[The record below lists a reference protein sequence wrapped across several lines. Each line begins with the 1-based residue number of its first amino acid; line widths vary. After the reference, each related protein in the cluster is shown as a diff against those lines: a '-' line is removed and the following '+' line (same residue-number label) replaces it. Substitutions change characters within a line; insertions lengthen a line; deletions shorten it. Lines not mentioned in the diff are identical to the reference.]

1 MVTRSSPAPLSR
13 AYRAVWRW
21 HFYAGVLVMPFLMLL
36 ALTGALY
43 LFKDEID
50 QAVTILTAGHD
61 VKCMFATPKL
71 LESLCLGL
79 EERGTSL
86 KEVGITGIFSGG
98 TEFTPQWTRFAV
110 EELFEVKVS
119 KVRTQTRKGKI
130 RRYRNK
136 AGRRPDW
143 KKAIVQLHEDHRID
157 FF

>member
-1 MVTRSSPAPLSR
+1 
-13 AYRAVWRW
+13 
-21 HFYAGVLVMPFLMLL
+21 MLL
-36 ALTGALY
+36 RPLVTEKGVHRASRNNQYA
-43 LFKDEID
+43 FEIHRD
-50 QAVTILTAGHD
+50 ATKSD
-61 VKCMFATPKL
+61 VK
-71 LESLCLGL
+71 
-79 EERGTSL
+79 
-86 KEVGITGIFSGG
+86 V
-98 TEFTPQWTRFAV
+98 AV